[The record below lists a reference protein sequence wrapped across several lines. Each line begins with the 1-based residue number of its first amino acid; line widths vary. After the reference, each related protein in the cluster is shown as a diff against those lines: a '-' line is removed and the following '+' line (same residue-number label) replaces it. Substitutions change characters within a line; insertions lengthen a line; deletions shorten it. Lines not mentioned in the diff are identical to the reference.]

1 MSGNVNSTMAR
12 LQLAK
17 EVLAEVPEQFLSFMK
32 VNRIVP
38 KAVNN
43 AAAGAK
49 PLPPDPEAALALV
62 DS

>member
-1 MSGNVNSTMAR
+1 MQA
-12 LQLAK
+12 
-17 EVLAEVPEQFLSFMK
+17 EVLEQFLSFMK

-43 AAAGAK
+43 AAAEAK